1 MRVVRRRDAF
11 FFRSYDKKAV
21 SLHRF
26 DSRLLAWSW
35 PVVIIASAVAVNV
48 VVANES
54 QTAIRPALVLWFLL
68 VCPGMAF
75 VRLLRMTSIAV
86 EIALGIG
93 LSLALATIV
102 TGSLLYAG
110 VTSTVTS
117 LGVLSGLSVAGA
129 LAQLFVL
136 SAGASHEDG
145 QQ

>member
-1 MRVVRRRDAF
+1 M
-11 FFRSYDKKAV
+11 
-21 SLHRF
+21 HRF

-93 LSLALATIV
+93 LSLA
-102 TGSLLYAG
+102 
-110 VTSTVTS
+110 
-117 LGVLSGLSVAGA
+117 
-129 LAQLFVL
+129 
-136 SAGASHEDG
+136 
-145 QQ
+145 